1 MVSGGRLRLGIG
13 IGWNPVEYEAL
24 GENFHNRG
32 RRSEEQIDVLRQLW
46 TYELVTYEG
55 KWHKITDAGLNPL
68 PVQRPIPLWFGG
80 TSDTVM
86 RRLARIGDGWFPQGF
101 GPDELGRENLEKLRA
116 YIREAGRAPSEI
128 GVEPRIS
135 VSHGDPDAWAEEAS
149 AWKKLGATHLSVNTM
164 GAGFSSLQNHID
176 VIERFKQAVESI

>member
-1 MVSGGRLRLGIG
+1 
-13 IGWNPVEYEAL
+13 
-24 GENFHNRG
+24 
-32 RRSEEQIDVLRQLW
+32 
-46 TYELVTYEG
+46 
-55 KWHKITDAGLNPL
+55 
-68 PVQRPIPLWFGG
+68 
-80 TSDTVM
+80 M

-101 GPDELGRENLEKLRA
+101 GPGELGRENLEKLRA

-128 GVEPRIS
+128 GIEPRIS

-176 VIERFKQAVESI
+176 VIERCKQVVESI